1 MKIASRLSLVPPLCC
16 VLLLGGCS
24 SLLTQ
29 SAGAGAGIGGAA
41 VASALNA
48 NGAVTAGIGLGAQAA
63 ATAGV
68 QYLEKRVHG
77 REQDAIAAAT
87 ADVPLGGVAHWRVVH
102 TIPIETDQHG
112 ELTVVQQ
119 FDPDL
124 PTGGGPA
131 FDCKEI
137 IFSVDT
143 VAKHRP
149 VRQFY
154 TTYICRDGAVWKW
167 AEAEPATARWGAL
180 Q

>member
-1 MKIASRLSLVPPLCC
+1 MRAVLRFCWLPPLACT
-16 VLLLGGCS
+16 LMLGGCS

-29 SAGAGAGIGGAA
+29 SAGAGAGVGGAA
-41 VASALNA
+41 IANALNA

-68 QYLEKRVHG
+68 QYLEKRVHA
-77 REQDAIAAAT
+77 REQAAIADAA
-87 ADVPLGGVAHWRVVH
+87 ANVPVGGVAPWRVVH
-102 TIPIETDQHG
+102 TLPIEDDQHG

-119 FDPDL
+119 FAPDL

-137 IFSVDT
+137 IFSIDT
-143 VAKHRP
+143 MVKRQP
-149 VRQFY
+149 VRNYY
-154 TTYICRDGAVWKW
+154 TTYVCRDGEVWKW